1 MSLPVYTRVPFV
13 KTNMTFDRDP
23 HFDESTFLLNMYAH
37 GERIQVDVRH
47 LLHSA
52 SCVTSV
58 NKHTEGNLAI
68 RRGCFAGVQETGDGR
83 LAVTKGNQLIGVYDN
98 MTDAANARAR
108 PPSIPIPHFSN
119 RKRNIVEDDSGDD
132 EVSIPCKKPHLT
144 VEVSRGDS
152 PVCAGYSPTSPGY
165 SPTSPGYSPTSPGYS
180 PTSPGYSPTAPG
192 YSPTSPGYSPPKGG
206 EDDVTITKE
215 RTVDEKNEEGF
226 KNAIMID

>member
-119 RKRNIVEDDSGDD
+119 RKRNIVEEDDSGDD

-144 VEVSRGDS
+144 VEVPRGDS

-165 SPTSPGYSPTSPGYS
+165 SL
-180 PTSPGYSPTAPG
+180 
-192 YSPTSPGYSPPKGG
+192 PKGG

-215 RTVDEKNEEGF
+215 RTVGEKNEEGF